1 MTRYPL
7 VLAAWI
13 VAACGNGILSPDA
26 SSDAARDSGE
36 VPGSDGGYTQCTGPY
51 GSKLCGGPAMCNVGC
66 PEGRCSGDQS
76 FPLADPT
83 RLRICTVFG
92 GSAGAGSHDCWQCTD
107 GDVCIFAD
115 QEMVSLGFDGMRCLG
130 PEFGVLLSMNGHADW
145 VRYADRST
153 YTGDPLPEPATCP
166 QIPGLPLCGGP
177 CGSCADGYVCI
188 GRSPLHPYSLCV
200 NKWKPSLPCKR
211 GDSCIGAVPPSRC
224 LTFKVDGASQSVADA
239 NSLCVESAICD
250 AAAKSYPGGAYCG
263 P

>member
-1 MTRYPL
+1 MMRKS
-7 VLAAWI
+7 LAMVAWV
-13 VAACGNGILSPDA
+13 VAGCGSVSVSLDA
-26 SSDAARDSGE
+26 
-36 VPGSDGGYTQCTGPY
+36 GSDGSGDSGSLTDSDVGYTQCTGPY
-51 GSKLCGGPAMCNVGC
+51 GAKLCGGPAMCNVGC
-66 PEGRCSGDQS
+66 PEGRCSGDQT

-92 GSAGAGSHDCWQCTD
+92 RVAGVASHRCFQCTD
-107 GDVCIFAD
+107 GNVCW
-115 QEMVSLGFDGMRCLG
+115 G

-145 VRYADRST
+145 VRYPDRST

-166 QIPGLPLCGGP
+166 QIPGLPLCGGA
-177 CGSCADGYVCI
+177 CGACADGYVCI
-188 GRSPLHPYSLCV
+188 GRSPLHPYSVCV

-224 LTFKVDGASQSVADA
+224 LTFKVDSASQSVADA